1 MVVLGSKPVVEGEAE
16 EQPVLGAVA
25 DVVVVVEEETAHRQS
40 SVSAVE

>member
-25 DVVVVVEEETAHRQS
+25 EVAVVEEETAHRQS